1 MGSLPNTNLTIT
13 ILNNYYGW
21 PTNANLPPGA
31 SAISPLSASNYFAI
45 SQYQTLYNKLQNENN
60 NMGYFKGIS
69 NSFYLKYYNANVPP
83 NIPIGSLSLDLT
95 KLFTID
101 MNIGIPS
108 IGSNIFQIGNI
119 SNKYSGISLVCINVT
134 STQIILNLNWTTL
147 DATVPTYVFS
157 SPIIAPLPTGQL
169 GTRITIIYEGNS
181 IVLVNT
187 TISRQ
192 QSGFL
197 NPGNYNPNNGILN
210 NFASGNL
217 NIYGIGIY
225 GSFLKSTWNANAI
238 ILNSY
243 GGGVAILFY
252 FGDNKFIGND
262 VKAVNLGN
270 GQVNDF
276 GTLSASTLGYYCLY
290 EDIFNPYLFWTPQYT
305 QSSQENQPFCGG
317 LVFGTPNTP
326 QINVYNP
333 GGTLIQTINFASVSI
348 DIYNNQQYNYNNLK
362 QNYWNSTWEGIDF

>member
-13 ILNNYYGW
+13 SLNNYYGW
-21 PTNANLPPGA
+21 PTNANLPPGT

-45 SQYQTLYNKLQNENN
+45 SQYQTLYNRLQNENN

-95 KLFTID
+95 KPFTID

-147 DATVPTYVFS
+147 DATVPTYVFFLC
-157 SPIIAPLPTGQL
+157 PIIAPLPTGQL

-181 IVLVNT
+181 NVLVNT

-192 QSGFL
+192 QSSFL

-225 GSFLKSTWNANAI
+225 GKSIWNANAI
-238 ILNSY
+238 ILNSNQ
-243 GGGVAILFY
+243 GAVAILFY
-252 FGDNKFIGND
+252 FGDNQFIGND

-276 GTLSASTLGYYCLY
+276 GTLSASTLGYYCLF
-290 EDIFNPYLFWTPQYT
+290 EDVFDPYLFWYPQYT
-305 QSSQENQPFCGG
+305 QSSQKNEPFCVG

-333 GGTLIQTINFASVSI
+333 NTGALIQTINFASVSI
-348 DIYNNQQYNYNNLK
+348 DVSNNQQYNYNNLQ